1 MILYVTKITCVI
13 CLSLNLKFIFHY
25 YSLSFDLILIIIWIF
40 NFDTIETP
48 PPGYMSE
55 DGDNHDQNG
64 TDNMGNE
71 FEKYLFKPL
80 FVLSLTDN
88 L

>member
-1 MILYVTKITCVI
+1 
-13 CLSLNLKFIFHY
+13 
-25 YSLSFDLILIIIWIF
+25 
-40 NFDTIETP
+40 
-48 PPGYMSE
+48 MSE

-80 FVLSLTDN
+80 FVLSLTDD

>member
-13 CLSLNLKFIFHY
+13 CLSLNLKFIFDY